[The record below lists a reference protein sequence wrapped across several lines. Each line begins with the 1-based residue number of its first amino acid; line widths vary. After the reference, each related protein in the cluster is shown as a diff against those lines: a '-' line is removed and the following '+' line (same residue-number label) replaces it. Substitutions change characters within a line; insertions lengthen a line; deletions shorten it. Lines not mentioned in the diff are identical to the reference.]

1 MKGLV
6 LKDFYLLTRYCRNF
20 LLVAFVFL
28 VMYISNP
35 DNTAA
40 ITMLCA
46 VTGILPITLLSYDER
61 EGWITYCQTLPYTK
75 AQYVS
80 AKYVMGLFVCL
91 GSMVLLGLLV
101 IFLPGGGRS
110 IVVTFFLAALGI
122 GLWENLRQQGR
133 VFPAAGALLLCVLA
147 AQPLQGDYGW
157 LGAATVAAVY
167 LAGTDRRRQLIA
179 LGGCLALHYLFV
191 PLWSY
196 WGPALALL
204 PSGGWAAFLL
214 EAEGRLPY
222 FQDFYLPYSLLMT
235 AFACLTLP
243 LLARYD
249 GRRGNGSRWFFY
261 WFYPGHLIVLGGIQI
276 LMTL

>member
-1 MKGLV
+1 MPAVKTGGLTATQ
-6 LKDFYLLTRYCRNF
+6 LKYLAAVFMVIDHIGMLFTPLAPVFPADDLRYYAFRYLGRLAFPIFAYFVAEGCRHTHNYPAYLKRLFLFALLTQ
-20 LLVAFVFL
+20 
-28 VMYISNP
+28 
-35 DNTAA
+35 
-40 ITMLCA
+40 
-46 VTGILPITLLSYDER
+46 LP
-61 EGWITYCQTLPYTK
+61 
-75 AQYVS
+75 
-80 AKYVMGLFVCL
+80 
-91 GSMVLLGLLV
+91 LV

-122 GLWENLRQQGR
+122 GFWENLRQQGR
-133 VFPAAGALLLCVLA
+133 VFPAAGALILCVLA

-167 LAGTDRRRQLIA
+167 LAGTDRRRQLIT

-196 WGPALALL
+196 WGPALTLL

>member
-20 LLVAFVFL
+20 LLVTFVFL

-35 DNTAA
+35 GNTAA

-101 IFLPGGGRS
+101 SLRNTPAVKS
-110 IVVTFFLAALGI
+110 IGVI
-122 GLWENLRQQGR
+122 
-133 VFPAAGALLLCVLA
+133 
-147 AQPLQGDYGW
+147 
-157 LGAATVAAVY
+157 
-167 LAGTDRRRQLIA
+167 RRRRNAPTIIPMQAI
-179 LGGCLALHYLFV
+179 
-191 PLWSY
+191 S
-196 WGPALALL
+196 
-204 PSGGWAAFLL
+204 
-214 EAEGRLPY
+214 
-222 FQDFYLPYSLLMT
+222 
-235 AFACLTLP
+235 
-243 LLARYD
+243 
-249 GRRGNGSRWFFY
+249 
-261 WFYPGHLIVLGGIQI
+261 
-276 LMTL
+276 

>member
-35 DNTAA
+35 GNTAA

-75 AQYVS
+75 GQYVS

-101 IFLPGGGRS
+101 IFLPGGLVGLLPLVLS
-110 IVVTFFLAALGI
+110 TGAAACLVPAALMLPFSFRYGTEKARVLYFFCI
-122 GLWENLRQQGR
+122 GLFIAGMGLVAANLDGRFDQGR
-133 VFPAAGALLLCVLA
+133 LA
-147 AQPLQGDYGW
+147 Q
-157 LGAATVAAVY
+157 
-167 LAGTDRRRQLIA
+167 I
-179 LGGCLALHYLFV
+179 
-191 PLWSY
+191 
-196 WGPALALL
+196 LALL
-204 PSGGWAAFLL
+204 PALL
-214 EAEGRLPY
+214 CGVSAVLYGASWLASIAWYRRREA
-222 FQDFYLPYSLLMT
+222 
-235 AFACLTLP
+235 
-243 LLARYD
+243 
-249 GRRGNGSRWFFY
+249 
-261 WFYPGHLIVLGGIQI
+261 
-276 LMTL
+276 